1 MFFFK
6 ILFWQIYSHLC
17 DFRLFCLVKF
27 MENYWLLP
35 YYSMHWHG
43 ESLALSI
50 KVGFLNKFFLY
61 LLNLDFIFSSLGL
74 WYVVQRTKLCLDFTC
89 TVHLFHMFFCWYYN
103 GALPLYFSWWV
114 INLICV
120 AVMCVA
126 GEFLC
131 MRTELRAIPVI
142 NHPKVDL
149 WWRSQTISKY
159 FSPFEWSW
167 PWFLGVHLSLV
178 SAIVLKK
185 SNS

>member
-1 MFFFK
+1 MWFQTLLSGQIHGK
-6 ILFWQIYSHLC
+6 LLIAALLFNALTWWVMAY
-17 DFRLFCLVKF
+17 
-27 MENYWLLP
+27 NYWNC
-35 YYSMHWHG
+35 
-43 ESLALSI
+43 
-50 KVGFLNKFFLY
+50 FLKKDYFFI
-61 LLNLDFIFSSLGL
+61 NLHFSFSSLGL

-89 TVHLFHMFFCWYYN
+89 TVHLFHVIFCWYYN

-149 WWRSQTISKY
+149 WWRSQMISKN

-185 SNS
+185 SSKS